1 MSVKKTKL
9 SSFISTTL
17 FLTLVSNVA
26 AADVY
31 VGAKYGW
38 NDTNKDCK
46 SDSRCEDDGQVGGIF
61 TGYEINEHVG
71 LELEADY
78 LGQMKSYHNGKLSD
92 TLYAISLTPK
102 FNLPMTENINLFT
115 KLGGAYVNFD
125 GNQEDY
131 VFTGAVGA
139 EYTVNYNWKIRGEY
153 QRFENIDTRML
164 RSVDANVFT
173 VGVQYKFG
181 SPEPVYVTKTIQV
194 TDVVEGTELVTYTHP
209 VVLKTVQFGFDSTMM
224 NDSTILRE
232 TVKVL
237 NAYPEAKAN
246 VTGFTDNTGPETV
259 NRLLSERRALAVA
272 EYLEQAGV
280 SSGRL
285 MIEGK
290 GDIDPVADNE
300 TAKGRELNRRA
311 VVEVPSFEYQVEET
325 VVKEVVR
332 DVTVTEEVIAE

>member
-1 MSVKKTKL
+1 
-9 SSFISTTL
+9 
-17 FLTLVSNVA
+17 
-26 AADVY
+26 
-31 VGAKYGW
+31 
-38 NDTNKDCK
+38 
-46 SDSRCEDDGQVGGIF
+46 
-61 TGYEINEHVG
+61 
-71 LELEADY
+71 
-78 LGQMKSYHNGKLSD
+78 
-92 TLYAISLTPK
+92 
-102 FNLPMTENINLFT
+102 
-115 KLGGAYVNFD
+115 
-125 GNQEDY
+125 
-131 VFTGAVGA
+131 
-139 EYTVNYNWKIRGEY
+139 
-153 QRFENIDTRML
+153 
-164 RSVDANVFT
+164 
-173 VGVQYKFG
+173 
-181 SPEPVYVTKTIQV
+181 
-194 TDVVEGTELVTYTHP
+194 
-209 VVLKTVQFGFDSTMM
+209 M